1 MNGSTRQLALP
12 KPGPAL
18 KVVLL
23 VLFVVGA
30 AQSLLSDGPIAR
42 QLLALFGCDPLRVA
56 HGEVWRLLTAGLLG
70 DPRSIGPLLFTL
82 MGLYFF
88 ATELETLWGG
98 ARFVRF
104 LVWSTLA
111 SNAIAVAVDLIA
123 PGDLPMLHAG
133 YPLVGGYAMTTAVII
148 AWSRINAKTPVRLF
162 YLVPMTGRTI
172 FWLTVAMCAW
182 CLYRPGSEGPV
193 APLGGVAAG
202 MALAGSPSPLR
213 RAYLKLK
220 LRWLQARGVDSRRT
234 PTAHEIAFGKAPSS
248 RRPRTGGP
256 VLRVVPGGKDDES
269 DKPKDKRY
277 LN

>member
-1 MNGSTRQLALP
+1 M
-12 KPGPAL
+12 
-18 KVVLL
+18 
-23 VLFVVGA
+23 
-30 AQSLLSDGPIAR
+30 
-42 QLLALFGCDPLRVA
+42 ALFACDPWRVA
-56 HGEVWRLLTAGLLG
+56 HGEVWRLLTAGVLS
-70 DPRSIGPLLFTL
+70 DPQSIGPLLFTL

-111 SNAIAVAVDLIA
+111 SNAIAVAVELVA
-123 PGDLPMLHAG
+123 PRDLPMLHAA

-148 AWSRINAKTPVRLF
+148 AWSRINVKTPVRLF

-172 FWLTVAMCAW
+172 FWLTVAMCVW

-220 LRWLQARGVDSRRT
+220 LRWLQARGADPRRT
-234 PTAHEIAFGKAPSS
+234 PTAHEIAFGKPQSS

-256 VLRVVPGGKDDES
+256 VLRVVAGGKDGKDDES